1 MMMKYQYCRN
11 KRIRGILAR
20 IYMQRVLINPQD
32 PMYSASD
39 VSLARK
45 LNVSRLTIVN
55 IRKELNLKNRKNRI
69 VALLN
74 QIDTQTLTMKELS
87 SKLAL
92 KYQNT
97 YQVVKTMG
105 LKTLPD
111 KKPIESMIEYQMQR
125 KKTRG

>member
-20 IYMQRVLINPQD
+20 IYIQRVLLNPQD
-32 PMYSASD
+32 PMYAASD
-39 VSLARK
+39 CEFARK
-45 LNVSRLTIVN
+45 LNISRLTVVN
-55 IRKELNLKNRKNRI
+55 IRKEFKLKNRKKRI
-69 VALLN
+69 VDLLN
-74 QIDTQTLTMKELS
+74 QIDTSTITIKDLS
-87 SKLAL
+87 GKLCL

-97 YQVVKTMG
+97 YQVIKQLG

>member
-1 MMMKYQYCRN
+1 MMKYQYCRN

-92 KYQNT
+92 KIPEHIPGSKDDGFKNT
-97 YQVVKTMG
+97 SRQKTNRVN
-105 LKTLPD
+105 D
-111 KKPIESMIEYQMQR
+111 
-125 KKTRG
+125 

>member
-1 MMMKYQYCRN
+1 MMKYQYCRN